1 MKLPPGPKTPTWL
14 LNIQFASD
22 PLGYM
27 DSVAKRYGDIFTI
40 MFGSTPVVFV
50 SNPQGIKQV
59 FTQAKEIVAAGNLN
73 ENAAPLV
80 GNNGLLLLDGLR
92 HKNRRQLLMP
102 PLHGTRIQS
111 YGKHICEIAER
122 LISQQTV
129 GKEFLAYRTMQVIT
143 LEVILEVLFGLR
155 EGDRYQKFRDLLPRL
170 MVLARSASLEICFSF
185 PFLQRDFGRWS
196 PWSRFI
202 YLRRQFDELILAEI
216 SDRRQKTN
224 YPSTDVLSEL
234 ISACDETGKPFTDEE
249 LRDLFPSLIFGGRDA
264 SATAITWALYSIHK
278 NSAVLDRLRDELD
291 SLGNSPDPMSIVA
304 LPYLT
309 AVCNECLRIYPT
321 QVITFPRLVES
332 TIEIMGYELNPG
344 TIIRGCVYLTHQ
356 REDLYPDSR
365 EFKPERFLEKQ
376 FSNYEFLPFGGGARR
391 CPGEA
396 LALFEMKLV
405 LATILSRY
413 QLALVNKQPERPKPQ
428 GVNYPPASGL
438 KMVMLGQRQRQDRS
452 PHFISQFPTLSD
464 PTLNL

>member
-1 MKLPPGPKTPTWL
+1 MTMKLPSGPKIPTWL
-14 LNIQFASD
+14 LNIKFASD

-40 MFGSTPVVFV
+40 MFGDTPVVFV
-50 SNPQGIKQV
+50 SNPQGIKQI
-59 FTQAKEIVAAGNLN
+59 FTHTKEIVAAGKLN
-73 ENAAPLV
+73 EDAAPLV

-102 PLHGTRIQS
+102 PLHGNRIQS
-111 YGKHICEIAER
+111 YGKHICEIADK
-122 LISQQTV
+122 LISQQTA
-129 GKEFLAYRTMQVIT
+129 GKKFLAYPTMQAIT
-143 LEVILEVLFGLR
+143 LEVILEVLFGLS
-155 EGDRYQKFRDLLPRL
+155 EGDRYQKLRELLPK
-170 MVLARSASLEICFSF
+170 MMGLARSYWLGICFSY
-185 PFLQRDFGRWS
+185 PFLQRDLGRWS
-196 PWSRFI
+196 PWGRF
-202 YLRRQFDELILAEI
+202 LDFRRKFDDLILAEI
-216 SDRRQKTN
+216 SDRRQKN
-224 YPSTDVLSEL
+224 KLNSIDVLTEL

-278 NSAVLDRLRDELD
+278 HPAVLDRLREEIDR
-291 SLGNSPDPMSIVA
+291 LGDSPDPMTIVS

-309 AVCNECLRIYPT
+309 AVCHECLRIYPT

-332 TIEIMGYELNPG
+332 TIEVMGYELEPG
-344 TIIRGCVYLTHQ
+344 VILRACVYLTHQ
-356 REDLYPDSR
+356 REDLYPQPK

-376 FSNYEFLPFGGGARR
+376 YSNSEFLPFGGGTRR

-405 LATILSRY
+405 LATIISRY
-413 QLALVNKQPERPKPQ
+413 QLALVHKRQEKPKPQ

-438 KMVMLGQRQRQDRS
+438 EMVMLGQRQRQDRS
-452 PHFISQFPTLSD
+452 PHFVAGSI
-464 PTLNL
+464 